1 MQVKQTINTYKK
13 KYDEFGFVKIPG
25 LVSKNEIENIK
36 RDIKFISKYL
46 LEKNYKHLH
55 LTKDNRVNTIHNL
68 NKLKINFYLKSF
80 SKKRKIISII
90 NKILNTKKSSLRN
103 LEFF

>member
-46 LEKNYKHLH
+46 
-55 LTKDNRVNTIHNL
+55 
-68 NKLKINFYLKSF
+68 
-80 SKKRKIISII
+80 
-90 NKILNTKKSSLRN
+90 
-103 LEFF
+103 